1 MRLVIKNCFLFLHL
15 AGSDFVA
22 MSVDRTFSLPLQQSE
37 VCECLSIIQ
46 DDIAEGD
53 EVFYLTLTST
63 NPQVKTTGA
72 VVHIIDDDGKKHPN

>member
-1 MRLVIKNCFLFLHL
+1 M
-15 AGSDFVA
+15 A
-22 MSVDRTFSLPLQQSE
+22 MSVDRTFSLPLQKSV

-63 NPQVKTTGA
+63 HPQIKATGA
-72 VVHIIDDDGKKHPN
+72 VVHIIDDDGKEQHDVNNINV

>member
-1 MRLVIKNCFLFLHL
+1 MHS

-22 MSVDRTFSLPLQQSE
+22 MSVDRTFSLPFQQSE

-53 EVFYLTLTST
+53 EVLYLTLTST
-63 NPQVKTTGA
+63 HPQVKTTGA
-72 VVHIIDDDGKKHPN
+72 VIHIVDDDGKKQYLYS